1 MAVLKVATCQFPVS
15 SDIGR
20 NARYVRDHIRAAA
33 KRRAHVV
40 HFPEGA
46 LSGYPGSDFDAW
58 DGFDWDLLGAETN
71 GVRRLAKEKR
81 VWVILG
87 SSHQLS
93 PGHLPHNCL
102 YAIDPRGRIV
112 ERYDKRFC
120 TPRDLEYYTVGD
132 HFSVVR
138 IKGVTCGLLLCY
150 DLRFPELFREY
161 KKRGV
166 QCLFMSFYNARARGR
181 NIHTTIMRP
190 TLQARAATNGFP
202 ISAANPSGYYQS
214 WPSVFVAPDG
224 TIAASLRQHRT
235 GLMVNT
241 VDTRRRFYDPSAPF
255 RDDAMK
261 GILQSGPPV
270 DDPRSQDRRCGP
282 LPPRPGRRNHA

>member
-1 MAVLKVATCQFPVS
+1 MAVLKIATCQFPVS
-15 SDIGR
+15 SGILR
-20 NARYVRDHIRAAA
+20 NARYIRDQMRAAA
-33 KRRAHVV
+33 RRRAQVV

-46 LSGYPGSDFDAW
+46 LSGYPGSDFDTW
-58 DGFDWDLLGAETN
+58 DGFDWDRLRIET
-71 GVRRLAKEKR
+71 GGIRRLAKEKR
-81 VWVILG
+81 LWVILG

-120 TPRDLEYYTVGD
+120 TPRDLKYYTVGD

-138 IKGVTCGLLLCY
+138 INRVTCGLLVCY
-150 DLRFPELFREY
+150 DFRFPELFREY
-161 KKRGV
+161 KRRDV
-166 QCLFMSFYNARARGR
+166 QCLFVSFYNARARGR

-190 TLQARAATNGFP
+190 TLQARAATNYFW
-202 ISAANPSGYYQS
+202 ISATNPTGYYQS
-214 WPSVFVAPDG
+214 WPSVFVVPDG
-224 TIAASLRQHRT
+224 TIVTSLRQHRA

-241 VDTRRRFYDPSAPF
+241 VDTRRSFYDASRPY

-261 GILQSGPPV
+261 GILQSGPTA
-270 DDPRSQDRRCGP
+270 DDPRSRDRRCGP
-282 LPPRPGRRNHA
+282 LPPASR